1 MTLEDELDVYLA
13 QRRALG
19 FQLKSVEALLRQ
31 FCHWLAQHCH
41 KETFTVDDAVQ
52 WARDRPDA
60 APIWWSQRLS
70 ALRPFA
76 KWLNARGKDIPDIP
90 AGLLPGGTT
99 RRTPFIYTQDDLDQ
113 LLESCPEVFSNV
125 RVAETMRTIIA
136 LLAATGMRIGEAL
149 NLTIPDFDRENNT
162 LTVRARKTPL
172 DRLIPVDSS
181 VADAL
186 SAYLAL
192 PQRMATGPSL
202 SGPVF
207 VNNHATAFVT
217 GTIEQHFRK
226 LCDHAGVGSSG
237 GPTPR
242 LHDLR
247 HTFATRH
254 MIAAYRHGNPAQT
267 MNLLTTWLGHTSPQH
282 TYWYI
287 QAVPELLFAAAT
299 RLEPTVEGR
308 PS

>member
-1 MTLEDELDVYLA
+1 MSLEDELDMYLA

-19 FQLKSVEALLRQ
+19 FQLKPVETLLRQ
-31 FCHWLAQHCH
+31 FCRWLTQRS
-41 KETFTVDDAVQ
+41 KTESFTVDDAVE
-52 WARDRPDA
+52 WATERPDA
-60 APIWWSQRLS
+60 APIWWSGRLA

-76 KWLNARGKDIPDIP
+76 KWLDARGKDVAPIP

-99 RRTPFIYTQDDLDQ
+99 RRTPFIYTQDDLDH
-113 LLESCPEVFSNV
+113 LLEACPEVFSGA

-149 NLTIPDFDRENNT
+149 NLTIPDFDSDAHT
-162 LTVRARKTPL
+162 ITVRASKTPL
-172 DRLIPVDSS
+172 DRIIPVDPS
-181 VADAL
+181 VADAV

-192 PQRMATGPSL
+192 PERTATGPSPT
-202 SGPVF
+202 GPVF
-207 VNNHATAFVT
+207 VNNRGTAFVT
-217 GTIEQHFRK
+217 ATIEQHFRK
-226 LCDHAGVGSSG
+226 LCNHTGVGTAG

-254 MIAAYRHGNPAQT
+254 MIAAYRCGDPAQT
-267 MNLLTTWLGHTSPQH
+267 MNLLTTWLGHTSTQH

-287 QAVPELLFAAAT
+287 QAVPELLSAAAT
-299 RLEPTVEGR
+299 RLEPTPEGR
-308 PS
+308 FS